1 MKKAA
6 YNILPG
12 TEEIL
17 KTMGE
22 QIKLARLRR
31 SLSAELVAERAG
43 ISRASL
49 W

>member
-1 MKKAA
+1 MKKVA

-31 SLSAELVAERAG
+31 SLSSELTAG
-43 ISRASL
+43 IDLSSSQRGK
-49 W
+49 